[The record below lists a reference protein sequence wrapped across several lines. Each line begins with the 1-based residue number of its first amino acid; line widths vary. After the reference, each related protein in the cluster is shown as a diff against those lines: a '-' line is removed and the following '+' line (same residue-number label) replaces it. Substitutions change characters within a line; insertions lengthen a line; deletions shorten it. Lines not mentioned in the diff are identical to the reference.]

1 MGGALGP
8 NSGVEGRVAENLYLL
23 FSAGPSVDVLC
34 SCSALPSPI
43 GETKVNPL
51 SQYTITLS
59 LILCRSCEHNRSM
72 GGPTQNGN

>member
-34 SCSALPSPI
+34 SRSALPSPI
-43 GETKVNPL
+43 GGTNMNPL
-51 SQYTITLS
+51 SLYTIMLS
-59 LILCRSCEHNRSM
+59 LILCRSCEHDRSIE
-72 GGPTQNGN
+72 GPAENAS

>member
-51 SQYTITLS
+51 S
-59 LILCRSCEHNRSM
+59 
-72 GGPTQNGN
+72 